1 MQVEMYRILYY
12 FHWVDPNT
20 KHLMNIVSYTDARKH
35 LKDVMDHAIHD
46 KTETVITRAGKEAV
60 VVVGKEEWDAIQ
72 ETLYLLTSPANAR
85 RLRDSIAQLDAGRG
99 RERAL
104 TDEADLL

>member
-1 MQVEMYRILYY
+1 
-12 FHWVDPNT
+12 
-20 KHLMNIVSYTDARKH
+20 MNIVSHTEARKH
-35 LKDVMDHAIHD
+35 LKSVLDHAIHD

-99 RERAL
+99 MERTL
-104 TDEADLL
+104 NDDADLL

>member
-1 MQVEMYRILYY
+1 M
-12 FHWVDPNT
+12 H
-20 KHLMNIVSYTDARKH
+20 IVTYTDARKH

-46 KTETVITRAGKEAV
+46 KTETVITRSHQEAV

-85 RLRDSIAQLDAGRG
+85 RLRESVAQLDAGRG
-99 RERAL
+99 IERSL
-104 TDEADLL
+104 GDEDHLL

>member
-1 MQVEMYRILYY
+1 
-12 FHWVDPNT
+12 
-20 KHLMNIVSYTDARKH
+20 MNIVSYTDARKH

-99 RERAL
+99 RERTL
-104 TDEADLL
+104 NDDADLL

>member
-1 MQVEMYRILYY
+1 
-12 FHWVDPNT
+12 
-20 KHLMNIVSYTDARKH
+20 MNIVTYTDARKH

-46 KTETVITRAGKEAV
+46 KTETVITRSGSEAV

-85 RLRDSIAQLDAGRG
+85 RLRASVAELDAGRG
-99 RERAL
+99 VERTL
-104 TDEADLL
+104 DSEADLL

>member
-1 MQVEMYRILYY
+1 
-12 FHWVDPNT
+12 
-20 KHLMNIVSYTDARKH
+20 MNIVTYSDARKH

-46 KTETVITRAGKEAV
+46 KTETVITRPGKEAV

-72 ETLYLLTSPANAR
+72 ETLYLLNSPVNAH
-85 RLRDSIAQLDAGRG
+85 RLRESIAQLDADRG
-99 RERAL
+99 TARTL

>member
-1 MQVEMYRILYY
+1 
-12 FHWVDPNT
+12 
-20 KHLMNIVSYTDARKH
+20 MNIVTYTDARKH

-72 ETLYLLTSPANAR
+72 ETLYLLTSPANAK
-85 RLRDSIAQLDAGRG
+85 RLRESMAQLDTGRG
-99 RERAL
+99 TERTL
-104 TDEADLL
+104 DNEVDIL